1 MHLVNMIVVD
11 DDGPEVD
18 IFMDNDVAA
27 EEPANADVENRDRM
41 ELRPRNRAE
50 LRPKPAKPVR
60 YSASCI
66 SYNNMKTET
75 FP

>member
-1 MHLVNMIVVD
+1 MIVVD
-11 DDGPEVD
+11 DDGPEMD
-18 IFMDNDVAA
+18 IFIDNDVAA

-50 LRPKPAKPVR
+50 LRPIPKLAKPVR

-66 SYNNMKTET
+66 SYKNMKTET